1 MGWTNKKNGES
12 NDMRQ
17 EEFLK
22 IFQEA
27 LAGKISD
34 RIIQE
39 NANYYRVYIK
49 NEIASGKTEEEVLQ
63 LLGDPRLLA
72 KTIEESNKF
81 ANNDESYA
89 SDNNGWSFQGNKERH
104 DSQTHST
111 DIRKVFKMRGW
122 LSLAITAVV
131 LIALVSLIFSVIS
144 FFAPVILVALVGLF
158 VYRVITGDSGQS

>member
-1 MGWTNKKNGES
+1 
-12 NDMRQ
+12 MRQ

-81 ANNDESYA
+81 EITMKATRQIIMDGVFREIMKGMIHRHIVQIS
-89 SDNNGWSFQGNKERH
+89 ERFL
-104 DSQTHST
+104 
-111 DIRKVFKMRGW
+111 KC
-122 LSLAITAVV
+122 VV
-131 LIALVSLIFSVIS
+131 GFL
-144 FFAPVILVALVGLF
+144 
-158 VYRVITGDSGQS
+158 

>member
-1 MGWTNKKNGES
+1 
-12 NDMRQ
+12 MRQ

-89 SDNNGWSFQGNKERH
+89 SDNNGWSFQGNFQGNKERH

>member
-1 MGWTNKKNGES
+1 
-12 NDMRQ
+12 MRQ

-89 SDNNGWSFQGNKERH
+89 SDNNGWSFQGNFQGNKERH

-111 DIRKVFKMRGW
+111 DIRKVFKVRGW